1 MKKQKSAK
9 VNFTSVKIYKS
20 REEADTDSAVVNDI
34 LKGLTAASIIKYDK
48 EPQNIVYLHWNGGT
62 NKITRIMTDRSHN
75 SGYFIRASI
84 PMKVHHV

>member
-20 REEADTDSAVVNDI
+20 REEADADGAVVNDI

-48 EPQNIVYLHWNGGT
+48 EPQNMVCLHSNEGT
-62 NKITRIMTDRSHN
+62 
-75 SGYFIRASI
+75 
-84 PMKVHHV
+84 PCLVV